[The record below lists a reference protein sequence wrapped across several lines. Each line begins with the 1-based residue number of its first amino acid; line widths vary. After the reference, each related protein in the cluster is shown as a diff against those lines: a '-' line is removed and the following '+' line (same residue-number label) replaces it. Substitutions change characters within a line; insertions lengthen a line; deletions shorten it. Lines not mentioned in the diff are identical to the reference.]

1 MPSPTFVVGGVI
13 DRQVVYIPLRYSKRL
28 HSRFSCFKRSQP
40 CLASAVSNPGRRLM
54 EYFHIHFYQ

>member
-13 DRQVVYIPLRYSKRL
+13 DRQVVCIPLRYSKRL

-40 CLASAVSNPGRRLM
+40 CLASAVSNPGRRLL
-54 EYFHIHFYQ
+54 EYFQIHFLQ